1 MTKKDYKLIAEC
13 ISKGIK
19 YGQDKV
25 HTINEIIPNLTVELK
40 RDNAN
45 FNREKFIKACIIE

>member
-25 HTINEIIPNLTVELK
+25 HTVNEIISNLTVELK